1 VSPTQKR
8 VAIYAR
14 VSTLDQ
20 NPALQLGELREF
32 AHRRGFLIQAEY
44 VDHVTGSFER
54 RRKGDQEYQR
64 LLTDAQGRAFDCVLV
79 WKFDRFARSLHALV
93 NALELFRSLDID
105 FISATQNVDTTTP
118 MGRLFFQMIGAFA
131 EFERSLIADRTRAGI
146 QNARK
151 HGVVFG
157 RPRSI
162 ALEAQVRE
170 LHGEGKSLR
179 QIAATVKRS
188 PAGVFKIL
196 KRDQR
201 SPGAPVS

>member
-1 VSPTQKR
+1 MSPTPKR

-14 VSTLDQ
+14 VSTQDQ
-20 NPALQLGELREF
+20 DPALQLAELRSF
-32 AHRRGFLIQAEY
+32 AHTRNFFIAEEY

-54 RRKGDQEYQR
+54 KRTRDESYQR
-64 LLTDAQGRAFDCVLV
+64 LLSDAHRRVFDCVLV

-131 EFERSLIADRTRAGI
+131 EFERSLIADRTKAGI

-151 HGVVFG
+151 RGVVFG

-162 ALEAQVRE
+162 AIEAQVRE

-179 QIAATVKRS
+179 VIAMAVKRS
-188 PAGVFKIL
+188 PAGVLKIL
-196 KRDQR
+196 RR
-201 SPGAPVS
+201 TSGVPG